1 MFSGVVLEEK
11 VLHLKEMLM
20 NVGIFGMKQIQELF
34 VEKFTEEK
42 IKVERSLSEYTNTK
56 TGGPAEIL
64 AFPTETKDICEMI
77 NIANEYQLRVTVIG
91 NASNLI
97 VREKG
102 IRGLVIILTNMKSIK
117 IENSTVIAEAGA
129 SLMGVTERVYS
140 AGLTGMEFAAGIPGS
155 VGGAVFMNAGAY
167 EGDVSQVVSEVEVL
181 TPEGKMRTYTNEEMN
196 FAYRHS
202 RIQDEEDIVL
212 KAVFRLQSGDKK
224 KIREKMDNF
233 NFLRGSKQPLE
244 YPSCGSVFKRPKGY
258 FTGKLIHD
266 AGLQGFM
273 IGGAQISLKHA
284 GFIVNRGNA
293 TASDYIAVIK
303 YIKTIIKQ
311 EFSVELQTEV
321 RIIGEK

>member
-1 MFSGVVLEEK
+1 MVFGKK
-11 VLHLKEMLM
+11 VLNLDEMLM
-20 NVGIFGMKQIQELF
+20 NVGIFEMKQIQELF

-42 IKVERSLSEYTNTK
+42 IKIEKSLSAYTNTK

-64 AFPTETKDICEMI
+64 AFPTESEDIRGMI
-77 NIANEYQLRVTVIG
+77 AIANEYQLQITVIG

-102 IRGLVIILTNMKSIK
+102 IRGLVIILTKMNNVK
-117 IENSTVIAEAGA
+117 IIDNIVVAEAGSA
-129 SLMGVTERVYS
+129 LIGVTEHAYE

-167 EGDVSQVVSEVEVL
+167 GGEIKQVVSEVEVL
-181 TPEGKMRTYTNEEMN
+181 TPEGKTKTYTNEQML
-196 FAYRHS
+196 FSYRHS
-202 RIQDEEDIVL
+202 RIQDEKDVVL
-212 KAVFRLQSGDKK
+212 SAIFKLQSGEKK
-224 KIREKMDNF
+224 EIREKMDNF
-233 NFLRGSKQPLE
+233 NFLRGAKQPLE
-244 YPSCGSVFKRPKGY
+244 YPSCGSVFKRPEGH

-293 TASDYIAVIK
+293 TAADYIAVIDH
-303 YIKTIIKQ
+303 IKKVIKQ
-311 EFSVELQTEV
+311 KFAVELETEV

>member
-1 MFSGVVLEEK
+1 
-11 VLHLKEMLM
+11 
-20 NVGIFGMKQIQELF
+20 MKQIQELF

-129 SLMGVTERVYS
+129 SLIGVTERVYS

-224 KIREKMDNF
+224 EIREKMDNF